1 MNWEDALEIVVAR
14 TKHEALRGKC
24 REDNPDVRGRDAMRA
39 AVVRVAM
46 GEPAYPPVRTMAG
59 NLARAAFRVAGAVA
73 AGKPLIVDRAEKDRR
88 LTICTACDQ
97 FNPIDI
103 RCAKCGCRLEKKLVM
118 ATERCPLDPPRW

>member
-1 MNWEDALEIVVAR
+1 MDWEEALEIVIAR
-14 TKHEALRGKC
+14 TRHEAFRRIC
-24 REDNPDVRGRDAMRA
+24 ADANPDIRRRDAMRST
-39 AVVRVAM
+39 VVRVAM

-97 FNPIDI
+97 YDAPKG
-103 RCAKCGCRLEKKLVM
+103 RCKACGCAINLKARLKSETGK
-118 ATERCPLDPPRW
+118 CPKMKW